1 MRAAYRRH
9 HQQRRALQ
17 LVEET
22 MTVNVRRL
30 AGWALIV
37 GTIVAT
43 VGYLAANMLAPG
55 NGDELYRYRLWP
67 LLEGIAL
74 VGDVIIA
81 LGLPVI
87 LTFAGRAPKLHIA
100 GYAGIFAALV
110 MLNVGE
116 GTTEAFVKP
125 YLAAHGGIPAQE
137 PPGFAAFEGIALLAL
152 VVGSICLGIAVLRA
166 RTLPWWIG
174 VAVIVSCVLGALG
187 LPGAWFLLP
196 DSIFFAALFAIG
208 TLAVRG
214 RQERPPATVQQATV
228 SAAG

>member
-1 MRAAYRRH
+1 
-9 HQQRRALQ
+9 
-17 LVEET
+17 

-37 GTIVAT
+37 GTIVAAA
-43 VGYLAANMLAPG
+43 GYLAANLLAPG
-55 NGDELYRYRLWP
+55 SGEEVFRYQNWP
-67 LLEGIAL
+67 LFEGIAL
-74 VGDVIIA
+74 VGDVVIA

-100 GYAGIFAALV
+100 GYVGVFAALV

-125 YLAAHGGIPAQE
+125 YLVGHGGIPAEE
-137 PPGFAAFEGIALLAL
+137 PAGFAVFEGVALLAL

-174 VAVIVSCVLGALG
+174 VALIVSCLLGALG
-187 LPGAWFLLP
+187 LPGAWFLVP
-196 DSIFFAALFAIG
+196 DLVFFAALFAIG
-208 TLAVRG
+208 IVALRG
-214 RQERPPATVQQATV
+214 RPDRTAV
-228 SAAG
+228 

>member
-1 MRAAYRRH
+1 
-9 HQQRRALQ
+9 
-17 LVEET
+17 
-22 MTVNVRRL
+22 MTVNIRRS

-37 GTIVAT
+37 GTIVAM
-43 VGYLAANMLAPG
+43 VGYLAANLLAPG
-55 NGDELYRYRLWP
+55 SGDEVFRYHQWP
-67 LLEGIAL
+67 LFEGIAL
-74 VGDVIIA
+74 IGDVIVA

-87 LTFAGRAPKLHIA
+87 LTFAGRAPKLHII

-137 PPGFAAFEGIALLAL
+137 PSGFAAFEGIALLAL

-174 VAVIVSCVLGALG
+174 VALIVSCLVGALG

-196 DSIFFAALFAIG
+196 DGLFFAALFAIG
-208 TLAVRG
+208 TAAVRG
-214 RQERPPATVQQATV
+214 RPEPTHAAVEQAGVT
-228 SAAG
+228 AAA